1 MKRVTLIECT
11 LTDFQNMSESTLE
24 VTSVT
29 LTMKTRFDCWRTCV
43 NDMERGLDCWRT
55 CVNDMERGFDC
66 WRTCVN
72 DMERGFVEHL
82 VDPENLKVG
91 CEDTYSIQ

>member
-1 MKRVTLIECT
+1 MKRGTLIECT
-11 LTDFQNMSESTLE
+11 LTNLQNVSESTLE

-29 LTMKTRFDCWRTCV
+29 LTMKTRFDCRRTCV
-43 NDMERGLDCWRT
+43 NDMEG
-55 CVNDMERGFDC
+55 
-66 WRTCVN
+66 
-72 DMERGFVEHL
+72 GFVEHL

>member
-1 MKRVTLIECT
+1 MKRGTLIECT

-29 LTMKTRFDCWRTCV
+29 LTMKTC
-43 NDMERGLDCWRT
+43 
-55 CVNDMERGFDC
+55 FDC